1 MTTLEKINIFAEL
14 GLSGALENRI
24 IHEYNNGG
32 VKSAYGLSNL
42 YRAIIIKW
50 LFAVNPKCYC
60 VECI

>member
-1 MTTLEKINIFAEL
+1 MTTLETINIFASLEI
-14 GLSGALENRI
+14 SGALENRI

>member
-1 MTTLEKINIFAEL
+1 MTTLNQTNIFASLEI
-14 GLSGALENRI
+14 SGALENRI